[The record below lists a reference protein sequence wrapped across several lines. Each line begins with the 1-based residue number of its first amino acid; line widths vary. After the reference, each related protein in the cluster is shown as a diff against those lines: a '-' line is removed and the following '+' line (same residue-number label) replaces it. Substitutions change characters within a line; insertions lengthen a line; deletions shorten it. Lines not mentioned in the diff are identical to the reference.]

1 MIALPINFEHG
12 TILLSRAL
20 ARAKCYKRVIMKRTV
35 FYKKKWSKKRPPF
48 VCQLADKPH
57 RPKVK
62 VRVDTPAG
70 FEAIPYKEIDKLIY
84 ETREGVGF
92 ETLAESTAA
101 KIATRVVED
110 AMRKGGDQRQKGEI
124 RVTVRVT
131 EGTGFWVE
139 AVEEKKIE

>member
-1 MIALPINFEHG
+1 
-12 TILLSRAL
+12 
-20 ARAKCYKRVIMKRTV
+20 V
-35 FYKKKWSKKRPPF
+35 
-48 VCQLADKPH
+48 
-57 RPKVK
+57 
-62 VRVDTPAG
+62 
-70 FEAIPYKEIDKLIY
+70 EIDKLIY

-92 ETLAESTAA
+92 ETLAESTTA